1 MAQLVLDYLE
11 VLEVQLLRILVVL
24 DHLEGQLYL
33 ADQLVLQILEN
44 RLDQPV
50 LLYPV
55 VQADLAGQEL
65 HLLLHLLGYLED
77 LVDR

>member
-1 MAQLVLDYLE
+1 MVQLVLVHLG
-11 VLEVQLLRILVVL
+11 VLVDQLLRILAVL
-24 DHLEGQLYL
+24 DHLEDQLHL

-44 RLDQPV
+44 RLVQPV

-65 HLLLHLLGYLED
+65 HLLLQLLGYLVV
-77 LVDR
+77 LVDQ

>member
-65 HLLLHLLGYLED
+65 HLLLQLLGYLED